1 MCVIKVKR
9 LFERSLILAFDEH
22 AMLSID
28 LVNGLLVQESV
39 LEYSYIS
46 IEISVYV
53 VYYIHY

>member
-22 AMLSID
+22 AMSID

>member
-1 MCVIKVKR
+1 MRHQSEKALR
-9 LFERSLILAFDEH
+9 RSLILAFDEH

>member
-28 LVNGLLVQESV
+28 LVNVQESV

>member
-1 MCVIKVKR
+1 MRHQSEKALR
-9 LFERSLILAFDEH
+9 RSLILAFDEH

-28 LVNGLLVQESV
+28 LVNGLLVQDSV